1 VFAGKKS
8 AQIREILISES
19 AWEEMSLFAPSLI
32 FTIIMI
38 ICSEASFSKYEGF
51 RLFTWR
57 RDCSL
62 RFQELTCAAEVYQ
75 ELERQTQA
83 LEFDYYALCVRHPVP
98 FTRPKISLQT
108 TYPKL
113 WMAQYQSAN
122 YFAIDPVLKPENFIQ
137 GHLLDRCIIRR
148 GAGIMAQRPGSRF
161 TLGNNAVPDA
171 AKSCA
176 WFPVSVSYAC
186 TGRAISP

>member
-1 VFAGKKS
+1 MKDLDF
-8 AQIREILISES
+8 
-19 AWEEMSLFAPSLI
+19 
-32 FTIIMI
+32 
-38 ICSEASFSKYEGF
+38 
-51 RLFTWR
+51 FTWR

-113 WMAQYQSAN
+113 WMAQYQSAGN
-122 YFAIDPVLKPENFIQ
+122 DSN
-137 GHLLDRCIIRR
+137 LLIVFYVQ
-148 GAGIMAQRPGSRF
+148 IM
-161 TLGNNAVPDA
+161 PDD
-171 AKSCA
+171 
-176 WFPVSVSYAC
+176 FVMQLH
-186 TGRAISP
+186 R